1 MPSFFLRKAPNKPR
15 YWVVAK
21 DTGRKFSKQPLPM
34 ATARL
39 QQKAL
44 YRSYQ
49 K

>member
-1 MPSFFLRKAPNKPR
+1 MPSFILRKAPNKPK

-21 DTGRKFSKQPLPM
+21 DTGRKFSKEPLSKGI
-34 ATARL
+34 AHL